1 MKKSE
6 FRQMIREI
14 LHEEL
19 AANKK
24 ALKEAIG
31 TTANEIINRYDNN
44 VADHIAELEHE
55 KAFADAAYFEEEWY
69 TLTDVK
75 ITPDYYMLIM
85 DKPVDAADV
94 ELIISYAFDTPVDV
108 ADAMSEGGIVQDS
121 ESNEIYIERWVIEG

>member
-6 FRQMIREI
+6 LRQMIREV
-14 LHEEL
+14 LREEL
-19 AANKK
+19 AAHKK

-75 ITPDYYMLIM
+75 INPDYYILIM
-85 DKPVDAADV
+85 DKPVDDADV
-94 ELIISYAFDTPVDV
+94 ELIISYAFDADIDV
-108 ADAMSEGGIVQDS
+108 ADAMSDGGIVQDS
-121 ESNEIYIERWVIEG
+121 ESNEIYVERWVIEG

>member
-6 FRQMIREI
+6 LRQMIREV
-14 LHEEL
+14 LREEL
-19 AANKK
+19 AVHKK

-75 ITPDYYMLIM
+75 INPDYYILIM
-85 DKPVDAADV
+85 DKPVDDADV
-94 ELIISYAFDTPVDV
+94 ELIISYAFDAAIDV
-108 ADAMSEGGIVQDS
+108 ADAMSDGGIVQDS
-121 ESNEIYIERWVIEG
+121 ESNEIYVERWVIEG